1 MERIGQFCPTEIE
14 MNWLDIFYAFLSL
27 LGGIGVFLYGMKL
40 MGDSLE
46 MVAGNEIKRMFAKIS
61 NKKLIGVGIGT
72 VTTAV
77 VQSSAAIIVMSMGF
91 VNSGLMS
98 LTQAI
103 TISYGANIGT
113 CVTAL
118 IVAVGVGGFADVQ
131 LTVIFAALAGVGAL
145 MIMFT
150 KKDKVKKIGGIIT
163 GLGMIFVGLSVMTSS
178 MSIFSQSDKISA
190 FLAKISNPALLLLFG
205 ILFTALIQSSSAVS
219 GIVITMVASVPA
231 LLHFDQALYIIL
243 GSNIGT
249 CITSLIAAIGTNTDA
264 KRAAV
269 INVFYKTVGVIIFGI
284 LSIWVPFGKMF
295 SIFKAPA
302 LQVAMFHLFFNVVAT
317 VIFFP
322 FTNLMVKASEKIM
335 PEKKKPVDE
344 NEPHLYFL
352 EERLLRT
359 PPVAVAQ
366 LKNEI
371 ENMAEIAKSNFDKC
385 MDAVMV
391 GKVSDVIDEIAKNE
405 KCLNFLNREITK
417 YLVKLSQVDLSED
430 DKLLISTS
438 YHTVSDIE
446 RIGDYAENISEY
458 AEKMEADKLTFS
470 PKAIS
475 EIQTLK
481 ATITNLYDE
490 VMKTYKEVTLDYID
504 KVNEYE
510 ESVDRQKEEMG
521 EHHIER
527 MNKGEC
533 TPEVGAIYLSLS
545 SNAERVADHM
555 TNIAYAVRSYAKKKK
570 KD

>member
-1 MERIGQFCPTEIE
+1 MN
-14 MNWLDIFYAFLSL
+14 NWLNVFYAFLSL

-231 LLHFDQALYIIL
+231 LLQFDQALYIIL

-249 CITSLIAAIGTNTDA
+249 CITSLIAAIGTNTNA

-295 SIFKAPA
+295 SVFKAPA

-335 PEKKKPVDE
+335 PEKKKTVDE

-430 DKLLISTS
+430 DKILISTS

-533 TPEVGAIYLSLS
+533 TPEVGAIYLSLA

>member
-1 MERIGQFCPTEIE
+1 

-231 LLHFDQALYIIL
+231 LLQFDQALYIIL

-249 CITSLIAAIGTNTDA
+249 CITSLIAAIGTNTNA

-295 SIFKAPA
+295 SVFKAPA

-430 DKLLISTS
+430 DKILISTS

-490 VMKTYKEVTLDYID
+490 VMKTYKEDTLDYID
-504 KVNEYE
+504 KVNENE

>member
-1 MERIGQFCPTEIE
+1 

-231 LLHFDQALYIIL
+231 LLQFDQALYIIL

-249 CITSLIAAIGTNTDA
+249 CITSLIAAIGTNTNA

-295 SIFKAPA
+295 SVFKAPA

-430 DKLLISTS
+430 DKILISTS

-510 ESVDRQKEEMG
+510 ESVDKQKEEMG

>member
-1 MERIGQFCPTEIE
+1 

-371 ENMAEIAKSNFDKC
+371 ENMAEIAKTNFDKC

-490 VMKTYKEVTLDYID
+490 VMKTYKEDTLDYID

>member
-1 MERIGQFCPTEIE
+1 

-231 LLHFDQALYIIL
+231 LLQFDQALYIIL

-249 CITSLIAAIGTNTDA
+249 CITSLIAAIGTNTNA

-295 SIFKAPA
+295 SVFKAPA

-405 KCLNFLNREITK
+405 KYLNFLNREITK

-458 AEKMEADKLTFS
+458 AEKMEADKLKFS

-490 VMKTYKEVTLDYID
+490 VMKTYKEDTLDYID

-510 ESVDRQKEEMG
+510 ESVDKQKEEMG

>member
-1 MERIGQFCPTEIE
+1 MN
-14 MNWLDIFYAFLSL
+14 NWLNVFYAFLSL

-231 LLHFDQALYIIL
+231 LLQFDQALYIIL

-249 CITSLIAAIGTNTDA
+249 CITSLIAAIGTNTNA

-295 SIFKAPA
+295 SVFKAPA

-481 ATITNLYDE
+481 ATITNLYYE

>member
-1 MERIGQFCPTEIE
+1 MN
-14 MNWLDIFYAFLSL
+14 NWLNVFYAFLSL

-219 GIVITMVASVPA
+219 GIVITMVASAPA
-231 LLHFDQALYIIL
+231 LLQFDQALYIIL

-249 CITSLIAAIGTNTDA
+249 CITSLIAAIGTNTNA

-295 SIFKAPA
+295 SVFKAPA

-359 PPVAVAQ
+359 PPIAVAQ

-430 DKLLISTS
+430 DKILISTS

>member
-1 MERIGQFCPTEIE
+1 

-231 LLHFDQALYIIL
+231 LLQFDQALYIIL

-249 CITSLIAAIGTNTDA
+249 CITSLIAAIGTNTNA

-295 SIFKAPA
+295 SVFKAPA

-371 ENMAEIAKSNFDKC
+371 ENMAEIAKTNFDKC

-430 DKLLISTS
+430 DKILISTS

-481 ATITNLYDE
+481 ATITNLYYE

>member
-1 MERIGQFCPTEIE
+1 MN
-14 MNWLDIFYAFLSL
+14 NWLNVFYAFLSL

-178 MSIFSQSDKISA
+178 MEIFAKSDKISA

-231 LLHFDQALYIIL
+231 LLQFDQALYIIL

-249 CITSLIAAIGTNTDA
+249 CITSLIAAIGTNTNA

-295 SIFKAPA
+295 SVFKAPA

-470 PKAIS
+470 SKAIS

-533 TPEVGAIYLSLS
+533 TPEVGAIYLSLA

-555 TNIAYAVRSYAKKKK
+555 TNVAYAVRSYAKKKK

>member
-1 MERIGQFCPTEIE
+1 

-231 LLHFDQALYIIL
+231 LLQFDQALYIIL

-249 CITSLIAAIGTNTDA
+249 CITSLIAAIGTNTNA

-295 SIFKAPA
+295 SVFKAPA

-430 DKLLISTS
+430 DKILISTS

-533 TPEVGAIYLSLS
+533 TPEVGAIYLSLA

-555 TNIAYAVRSYAKKKK
+555 TNVAYAVRSYAKKKK

>member
-1 MERIGQFCPTEIE
+1 

-190 FLAKISNPALLLLFG
+190 VLAKISNPALLLLFG

-231 LLHFDQALYIIL
+231 LLQFDQALYIIL

-249 CITSLIAAIGTNTDA
+249 CITSLIAAIGTNTNA

-295 SIFKAPA
+295 SVFKAPA

-430 DKLLISTS
+430 DKILISTS

-555 TNIAYAVRSYAKKKK
+555 TNVAYAVKSYAKKKK

>member
-1 MERIGQFCPTEIE
+1 

-249 CITSLIAAIGTNTDA
+249 CITSLIAAIGTNTNA

-295 SIFKAPA
+295 SVFKAPA

-430 DKLLISTS
+430 DKILISTS

>member
-1 MERIGQFCPTEIE
+1 
-14 MNWLDIFYAFLSL
+14 MNWLDIFYAFLYL

-145 MIMFT
+145 IIMFT

-231 LLHFDQALYIIL
+231 LLQFDQALYIIL

-249 CITSLIAAIGTNTDA
+249 CITSLIAAIGTNTNA

-295 SIFKAPA
+295 SVFKAPA

-430 DKLLISTS
+430 DKILISTS

>member
-1 MERIGQFCPTEIE
+1 

-295 SIFKAPA
+295 SVFKAPA

-371 ENMAEIAKSNFDKC
+371 ENMAEIAKTNFDKC

-490 VMKTYKEVTLDYID
+490 VMKTYKEDTLDYID

-533 TPEVGAIYLSLS
+533 TPEVGAIYLSLA

>member
-1 MERIGQFCPTEIE
+1 

-231 LLHFDQALYIIL
+231 LLQFDQALYIIL

-249 CITSLIAAIGTNTDA
+249 CITSLIAAIGTNTNA

-295 SIFKAPA
+295 SVFKAPA

-458 AEKMEADKLTFS
+458 AEKMEADKLKFS

-510 ESVDRQKEEMG
+510 ESVDKQKEEMG

>member
-1 MERIGQFCPTEIE
+1 

-371 ENMAEIAKSNFDKC
+371 ENMAEIAKTNFDKC

-490 VMKTYKEVTLDYID
+490 VMKTYKEDTLDYID

-510 ESVDRQKEEMG
+510 ESVDKQKEEMG
-521 EHHIER
+521 ERHIER

-555 TNIAYAVRSYAKKKK
+555 TNVAYAVKSYAKKKK

>member
-1 MERIGQFCPTEIE
+1 

-150 KKDKVKKIGGIIT
+150 KKDKIKKIGGIIT

-490 VMKTYKEVTLDYID
+490 VMKTYKEDTLDYID

-555 TNIAYAVRSYAKKKK
+555 TNVAYAVKSYAKKKK

>member
-1 MERIGQFCPTEIE
+1 

-61 NKKLIGVGIGT
+61 NKKFIGVGIGT

-190 FLAKISNPALLLLFG
+190 FLAKISNPTLLLLFG

-231 LLHFDQALYIIL
+231 LLQFDQALYIIL

-249 CITSLIAAIGTNTDA
+249 CITSLIAAIGTNTNA

-295 SIFKAPA
+295 SVFKAPA

-458 AEKMEADKLTFS
+458 AEKMEADKLKFS

-490 VMKTYKEVTLDYID
+490 VMKTYKEDTLDYID

-510 ESVDRQKEEMG
+510 ESVDKQKEEMG

-555 TNIAYAVRSYAKKKK
+555 TNIAYAVRSYAKKKN

>member
-1 MERIGQFCPTEIE
+1 

-231 LLHFDQALYIIL
+231 LLQFDQALYIIL

-295 SIFKAPA
+295 SVFKAPA

-371 ENMAEIAKSNFDKC
+371 ENMAEIAKTNFDKC
-385 MDAVMV
+385 MEAVMV

-490 VMKTYKEVTLDYID
+490 VMKTYKEVTLDYIG

-555 TNIAYAVRSYAKKKK
+555 TNIAYAVKSYAKKKK

>member
-1 MERIGQFCPTEIE
+1 MN
-14 MNWLDIFYAFLSL
+14 NWLNVFYAFLSL

-219 GIVITMVASVPA
+219 GIVITMVASSPA
-231 LLHFDQALYIIL
+231 LLQFDQALYIIL

-249 CITSLIAAIGTNTDA
+249 CITSLIAAIGTNTNA

-269 INVFYKTVGVIIFGI
+269 INVFYKTVGVIIFGV

-295 SIFKAPA
+295 SVFKAPA

-317 VIFFP
+317 IMFFP
-322 FTNLMVKASEKIM
+322 FTNLMVKVSEKVM
-335 PEKKKPVDE
+335 PEKQRSANED
-344 NEPHLYFL
+344 EPHLYFL

-371 ENMAEIAKSNFDKC
+371 ENMAKIAKSNFDKC

-490 VMKTYKEVTLDYID
+490 VMKTYKEDTLDYIE

-510 ESVDRQKEEMG
+510 ESVDKQKEEMG

-555 TNIAYAVRSYAKKKK
+555 TNVAYAVKSYAKKKK

>member
-1 MERIGQFCPTEIE
+1 

-231 LLHFDQALYIIL
+231 LLQFDQALYIIL

-249 CITSLIAAIGTNTDA
+249 CITSLIAAIGTNTNA

-295 SIFKAPA
+295 SVFKAPA
-302 LQVAMFHLFFNVVAT
+302 LQVAMFHFFFNVVAT

-430 DKLLISTS
+430 DKILISTS

-481 ATITNLYDE
+481 ATITKLYDE
-490 VMKTYKEVTLDYID
+490 VMKTYKEDTLDYID

>member
-1 MERIGQFCPTEIE
+1 

-295 SIFKAPA
+295 SVFKAPA

-490 VMKTYKEVTLDYID
+490 VMKTYKEDTLDYID

-555 TNIAYAVRSYAKKKK
+555 TNVAYAVRSYAKKKK

>member
-1 MERIGQFCPTEIE
+1 

-371 ENMAEIAKSNFDKC
+371 ENMAEIAKTNFDKC

-555 TNIAYAVRSYAKKKK
+555 TNVAYAVKSYAKKKK

>member
-1 MERIGQFCPTEIE
+1 

-231 LLHFDQALYIIL
+231 LLKFDQALYIIL

-249 CITSLIAAIGTNTDA
+249 CITSLIAAIGTNTNA

-295 SIFKAPA
+295 SVFKAPA

-430 DKLLISTS
+430 DKILISTS

>member
-1 MERIGQFCPTEIE
+1 M
-14 MNWLDIFYAFLSL
+14 SL

-231 LLHFDQALYIIL
+231 LLQFDQALYIIL

-249 CITSLIAAIGTNTDA
+249 CITSLIAAIGTNTNA

-295 SIFKAPA
+295 SVFKAPA

-490 VMKTYKEVTLDYID
+490 VMKTYKEDTLDYID

>member
-1 MERIGQFCPTEIE
+1 

-61 NKKLIGVGIGT
+61 NKKFIGVGIGT

-231 LLHFDQALYIIL
+231 LLQFDQALYIIL

-249 CITSLIAAIGTNTDA
+249 CITSLIAAIGTNTNA

-295 SIFKAPA
+295 SVFKAPA

-405 KCLNFLNREITK
+405 KYLNFLNREITK

-458 AEKMEADKLTFS
+458 AEKMEADKLKFS

-490 VMKTYKEVTLDYID
+490 VMKTYKEDTLDYID

-510 ESVDRQKEEMG
+510 ESVDKQKEEMG

>member
-1 MERIGQFCPTEIE
+1 

-231 LLHFDQALYIIL
+231 LLQFDQALYIIL

-430 DKLLISTS
+430 DKILISTS

>member
-1 MERIGQFCPTEIE
+1 

-231 LLHFDQALYIIL
+231 LLQFDQALYIIL

-249 CITSLIAAIGTNTDA
+249 CITSLIAAIGTNTNA

-295 SIFKAPA
+295 SVFKAPA

-371 ENMAEIAKSNFDKC
+371 ENMAEIAKTNFDKC

-490 VMKTYKEVTLDYID
+490 VMKTYKEDTLDYID

-555 TNIAYAVRSYAKKKK
+555 TNVAYAVRSYAKKKK

>member
-1 MERIGQFCPTEIE
+1 

-231 LLHFDQALYIIL
+231 LLQFDQALYIIL

-249 CITSLIAAIGTNTDA
+249 CITSLIAAIGTNTNA

-284 LSIWVPFGKMF
+284 LSIWVPFGNMF
-295 SIFKAPA
+295 SVFKAPA

-533 TPEVGAIYLSLS
+533 TPEVGAIYLSLA

-555 TNIAYAVRSYAKKKK
+555 TNVAYAVRSYAKKKK

>member
-1 MERIGQFCPTEIE
+1 

-231 LLHFDQALYIIL
+231 LLQFDQALYIIL

-249 CITSLIAAIGTNTDA
+249 CITSLIAAIGTNTNA

-295 SIFKAPA
+295 SVFKAPA

-555 TNIAYAVRSYAKKKK
+555 TNVAYAVKSYAKKKK

>member
-1 MERIGQFCPTEIE
+1 

-371 ENMAEIAKSNFDKC
+371 ENMAEIAKTNFDKC

-490 VMKTYKEVTLDYID
+490 VMKTYKEDTLDYID

-555 TNIAYAVRSYAKKKK
+555 TNVAYAVKSYAKKKK